1 MPLAIPG
8 FALVAGSG
16 GGAFAV
22 LLGLAPLSLIAA
34 AVGPHDV
41 APAVLAA
48 IAVLAAVQRSTDVVG
63 VVQRVRQSGPVR
75 VRSVPDHQ
83 RHPLG
88 GRSGQGQRRSHQ
100 KPRDARQDHR
110 SGHGHVLSRDAARLS
125 EPSPPARNRTESG
138 SVAASC
144 LPDDRMDQ
152 SGGCLNQIRPAAVT
166 GSDHARRRPCV
177 PRRREEEP
185 GRKRDCGWRPG
196 GRRRRRSPS
205 PARRRRHHDDSDGD
219 ARQHR
224 GDVPGSFLRHR
235 PRRRQIP
242 RRAVQGPGRRRH
254 PPLARRG
261 AGEGQGPAGEARH
274 RHAGGGEGDA
284 AHPHRDH
291 RLHGPAHPRR
301 STAVGESGD
310 RVGNDRKFP
319 IRSDPKFLTSGLSLE
334 AHRAA
339 LLAKPTEREA
349 VRECTN
355 GRPGCC

>member
-1 MPLAIPG
+1 MPLAVPEFALVAVAIGPRANSLTMKTAGLPFAFVAATLGECVGAVAVPLAIPEFTLVAVATGPRVAPATVPLAGLPVAFVVAAIREYVGAAAVPLAIPEFALVAVAVGPRPNSLTVQLASPPLPFVVAAIREYVGAAAVPLAIPG

-152 SGGCLNQIRPAAVT
+152 SGGCLN
-166 GSDHARRRPCV
+166 
-177 PRRREEEP
+177 
-185 GRKRDCGWRPG
+185 
-196 GRRRRRSPS
+196 
-205 PARRRRHHDDSDGD
+205 
-219 ARQHR
+219 
-224 GDVPGSFLRHR
+224 
-235 PRRRQIP
+235 
-242 RRAVQGPGRRRH
+242 
-254 PPLARRG
+254 
-261 AGEGQGPAGEARH
+261 
-274 RHAGGGEGDA
+274 
-284 AHPHRDH
+284 
-291 RLHGPAHPRR
+291 
-301 STAVGESGD
+301 
-310 RVGNDRKFP
+310 P
-319 IRSDPKFLTSGLSLE
+319 IRRIEWG
-334 AHRAA
+334 
-339 LLAKPTEREA
+339 
-349 VRECTN
+349 
-355 GRPGCC
+355 